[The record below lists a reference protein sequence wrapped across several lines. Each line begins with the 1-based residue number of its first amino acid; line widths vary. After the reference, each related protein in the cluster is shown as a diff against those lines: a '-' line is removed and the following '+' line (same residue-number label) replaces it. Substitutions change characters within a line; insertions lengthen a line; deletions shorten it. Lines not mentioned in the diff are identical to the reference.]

1 MLKEKS
7 RDIHFA
13 LVRQENKIMSDRIL
27 FQQFLQQRR
36 IEKKAKVSSL
46 EEKGEET
53 QR

>member
-7 RDIHFA
+7 RDIYFA
-13 LVRQENKIMSDRIL
+13 LVRQEKRIISDQFL

-36 IEKKAKVSSL
+36 IEKKAKGSSL